1 MYAHRVVDRREGVA
15 AVPQVVDRF
24 TVSLDTELLAAFDHH
39 IASLGYENRSEAIR
53 DLIRDELISEK
64 KCGGDG
70 PASVFVT
77 AVCDHRVNDVGDRV
91 RSSLASQADLVRGV
105 LHIPLGEHREGLAVA
120 LSGPADRV
128 HSLANALRTLRGVEH
143 AHVSTLPVSD

>member
-1 MYAHRVVDRREGVA
+1 MTCDGALARERPLDGFVGSPTRGLRAAVRVAKDRGVVYAHRVVDRREGVA

-70 PASVFVT
+70 PASVFVRPS
-77 AVCDHRVNDVGDRV
+77 AII
-91 RSSLASQADLVRGV
+91 A
-105 LHIPLGEHREGLAVA
+105 
-120 LSGPADRV
+120 
-128 HSLANALRTLRGVEH
+128 
-143 AHVSTLPVSD
+143 